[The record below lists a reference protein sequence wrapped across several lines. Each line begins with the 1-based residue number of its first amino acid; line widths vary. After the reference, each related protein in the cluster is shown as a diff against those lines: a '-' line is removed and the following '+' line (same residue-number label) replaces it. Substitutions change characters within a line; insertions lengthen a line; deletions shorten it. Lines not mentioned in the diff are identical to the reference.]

1 MKKIIHQFTE
11 TGEVRELQKDEYGLR
26 TYERDGVFNEIL
38 YQHSNH
44 YYAEKFTI
52 LTYERII
59 EEWKPTNEDYIFFIN
74 AKMEIEDHYRAF
86 HYTNE
91 YLECLIKANNCFPTK
106 ELAEEKLKQIKDI
119 LKGVTQ

>member
-11 TGEVRELQKDEYGLR
+11 TGEVRVPRDNEWYYNAGDNNSSICVNINTGLR
-26 TYERDGVFNEIL
+26 
-38 YQHSNH
+38 HP
-44 YYAEKFTI
+44 I
-52 LTYERII
+52 LTYEKII
-59 EEWKPTNEDYIFFIN
+59 EDWKPTNEDYIFFIN

>member
-11 TGEVRELQKDEYGLR
+11 TGEKWE
-26 TYERDGVFNEIL
+26 EIYMPL
-38 YQHSNH
+38 NKWLAQVMESNG
-44 YYAEKFTI
+44 AVGKL

-59 EEWKPTNEDYIFFIN
+59 EEWKPEMHELYFFISTFG
-74 AKMEIEDHYRAF
+74 EIQSVYWQGNPTDNSTYD
-86 HYTNE
+86 YG
-91 YLECLIKANNCFPTK
+91 NCFPTK